1 MFVNYTYQII
11 DITQKSFA
19 IKDIIED
26 KIFAFKIDVLSHFQL
41 PYANTCYSVQG
52 LSLDGPITIFN
63 INTPYVD
70 RYYVWTAITR
80 ATDFSLV
87 TIYQHSKNEIESLT
101 RSKIKQ
107 YFEFKVQAYKNQ
119 DKNCNRVF
127 KVEDYI
133 TAEWIG
139 DMYESLTVDSCV
151 VCHEPYQTYIENGK
165 VKSNLTVD
173 RIDSSLPHTK
183 DNC

>member
-1 MFVNYTYQII
+1 MQIHV
-11 DITQKSFA
+11 T
-19 IKDIIED
+19 
-26 KIFAFKIDVLSHFQL
+26 
-41 PYANTCYSVQG
+41 G

-70 RYYVWTAITR
+70 KYYVWTAITR

-119 DKNCNRVF
+119 DKNCNRAF
-127 KVEDYI
+127 KADDYV

-139 DMYESLTVDSCV
+139 DMYANLTVDSCV

-183 DNC
+183 DNCRLCYHLCNVTKGNRY